1 MWSVN
6 QVKELMFYLYPL
18 FLSLTGRGVLGQ
30 KSSTFNVFFL
40 TQSLRCRMVF
50 VDGDNGQ
57 QQQGG
62 GGAALTQL
70 SIRVHPMLGSG
81 TPRRLV
87 SSASRGK
94 CLAAV

>member
-1 MWSVN
+1 MGGGSLVRN
-6 QVKELMFYLYPL
+6 RPPSL
-18 FLSLTGRGVLGQ
+18 FFS
-30 KSSTFNVFFL
+30 FL

-70 SIRVHPMLGSG
+70 SIRVHPMLGGG
-81 TPRRLV
+81 TPRRRP